1 MQNQEKV
8 WDKLSE
14 QWNNFRNVPL
24 PITNYF
30 LKNYIIKDKGKI
42 IDLGCG
48 NCRNLIPFK
57 TFELYG
63 IDFSKEMLN
72 KARLFLKK
80 NNLKI
85 KLKKANLTKIPYK
98 KEYFDY
104 ALMIA
109 SLHHLETKEKRIK
122 TLNELHRILKKDGL
136 ALITVWDKWQLKFL
150 FKKKN
155 SLISWRIKNK
165 EYKRY
170 YYFFNYFE
178 LKSLLKKT
186 NFKILEGKRYKG
198 NIMFIVKK

>member
-30 LKNYIIKDKGKI
+30 LKNYIKDKGKI

-72 KARLFLKK
+72 KAKLFSKK
-80 NNLKI
+80 NNLSI
-85 KLKKANLTKIPYK
+85 RLKKANLTKIPYK

-198 NIMFIVKK
+198 NIMFIIKK